1 MSRYPQVFLDFQIG
15 TQAAGRVIFELFND
29 VTPKTAEN
37 FRGLCTGE
45 YGNVGMARKT
55 KKLHYLNTNVFRIA
69 DNMLIQGGDIINN
82 DGTGGASIYGQTFV
96 DENFSRRHACAGLL
110 SMANRGRN
118 TNNSQFFITLKPC
131 PHLDGKHVVFG
142 QVIDGIEVI
151 KRVGQVPVDMQDRP
165 RIPVIII
172 NCGEVSESK
181 NWLICDP
188 FKKEIMEEI
197 HRDRLKALY
206 GQDYLDELDKEE
218 EQKLQALNPEK
229 IKQQSQENQEDKK
242 GQLLVEGLLKKSTEE
257 QEQEDD
263 SQEGLEQFE
272 GKNFM
277 TQKHKERYLG
287 LKKKI
292 QQSKVLNDKAVLNEE
307 RQNTDA
313 QYDKYVRK
321 RRYLLKKEAEKK
333 ELEFKQIDEDKD
345 YLNRLTIK
353 HDEEQERKKEYFG
366 WDVFNEDAVYNAY
379 KKRCTTLAKDEGKY
393 KQQME
398 SNQEFVPT
406 NEALERL
413 SSDITKQQERR
424 KEFSRRRRFNE
435 DQPVTYINERNR
447 IFNKKLER
455 FFGDYAADIKAN
467 LERGTAS

>member
-1 MSRYPQVFLDFQIG
+1 MQSTSQRNLLLTSPIKYQTSMKFNQTPNETGKQKQYFIKDKE
-15 TQAAGRVIFELFND
+15 TMFEEIQSLKQSKNQLFINI
-29 VTPKTAEN
+29 
-37 FRGLCTGE
+37 
-45 YGNVGMARKT
+45 
-55 KKLHYLNTNVFRIA
+55 KKLQA
-69 DNMLIQGGDIINN
+69 
-82 DGTGGASIYGQTFV
+82 
-96 DENFSRRHACAGLL
+96 
-110 SMANRGRN
+110 
-118 TNNSQFFITLKPC
+118 
-131 PHLDGKHVVFG
+131 
-142 QVIDGIEVI
+142 QV
-151 KRVGQVPVDMQDRP
+151 QYY
-165 RIPVIII
+165 
-172 NCGEVSESK
+172 
-181 NWLICDP
+181 
-188 FKKEIMEEI
+188 KKEAIYKDESSP
-197 HRDRLKALY
+197 LK
-206 GQDYLDELDKEE
+206 KE

-229 IKQQSQENQEDKK
+229 FKQQSQENQEDKK

>member
-45 YGNVGMARKT
+45 YGNVGMAKKT

-82 DGTGGASIYGQTFV
+82 DGTGGASIYSQTFV

-188 FKKEIMEEI
+188 FKKEIMDEI

-206 GQDYLDELDKEE
+206 GQEYLDELDKEE

-229 IKQQSQENQEDKK
+229 FKQQSLENEEESNK
-242 GQLLVEGLLKKSTEE
+242 QLLVEQLLQKTTED

-263 SQEGLEQFE
+263 SQENLDQFE
-272 GKNFM
+272 GKKFM
-277 TQKHKERYLG
+277 TQKHKDRYFE

-313 QYDKYVRK
+313 QYDKNLRK
-321 RRYLLKKEAEKK
+321 GKYLQKKEAEKQ
-333 ELEFKQIDEDKD
+333 ELQFKQIDEDKD
-345 YLNRLTIK
+345 YLNRMTVK
-353 HDEEQERKKEYFG
+353 HDEEQEKKKEYFG

-379 KKRCTTLAKDEGKY
+379 KKRCTTLAKNEGKY

-413 SSDITKQQERR
+413 SSDITKQQDRR

>member
-15 TQAAGRVIFELFND
+15 TQAAGRVIFDLFND

-45 YGNVGMARKT
+45 YGNVGMAKKT

-151 KRVGQVPVDMQDRP
+151 KRVGQVTVDMQDRP

-188 FKKEIMEEI
+188 FKKEIMDEI

-206 GQDYLDELDKEE
+206 GQEYLDELDKEE

-229 IKQQSQENQEDKK
+229 YKQQSLENEEESNK
-242 GQLLVEGLLKKSTEE
+242 QLLVEQLLQKQTEK
-257 QEQEDD
+257 QEQEYD
-263 SQEGLEQFE
+263 SQEKLHQFE

-277 TQKHKERYLG
+277 TQKHKERYLE
-287 LKKKI
+287 LTKKI

-313 QYDKYVRK
+313 QYDKNLRK
-321 RRYLLKKEAEKK
+321 GKYLKKKEAEKQ

-345 YLNRLTIK
+345 YLNRMTLK
-353 HDEEQERKKEYFG
+353 HDEEQEKKKEYFG

-379 KKRCTTLAKDEGKY
+379 KKRCTTLAKNEGKY

-398 SNQEFVPT
+398 SNQEFLPT

-413 SSDITKQQERR
+413 SSDIANQQERR

>member
-29 VTPKTAEN
+29 VTSKTAEN

-45 YGNVGMARKT
+45 YGNVGMAKKS

-82 DGTGGASIYGQTFV
+82 DGTQGASIYGQTFV

-165 RIPVIII
+165 KIPVIII

-188 FKKEIMEEI
+188 FKKEIMDEI

-206 GQDYLDELDKEE
+206 GQEYLDELDKEE

-229 IKQQSQENQEDKK
+229 YKQQGQESEEEKNN
-242 GQLLVEGLLKKSTEE
+242 QLLVDELLRKTTEDQQ
-257 QEQEDD
+257 QEHD
-263 SQEGLEQFE
+263 SQEQLDQFE
-272 GKNFM
+272 GKQFI
-277 TQKHKERYLG
+277 KYKEKFLEQI
-287 LKKKI
+287 KKI

-313 QYDKYVRK
+313 QYDKNLRK
-321 RRYLLKKEAEKK
+321 GKYLIKKEAEKQ
-333 ELEFKQIDEDKD
+333 ELKFKQIDEDKD
-345 YLNRLTIK
+345 YLNRMTVK
-353 HDEEQERKKEYFG
+353 HDEEQEKKKEYFG
-366 WDVFNEDAVYNAY
+366 WDVFNEDAKYNAY
-379 KKRCTTLAKDEGKY
+379 KKRCTTLAKNEGKY

-413 SSDITKQQERR
+413 SADIANQQERR

-435 DQPVTYINERNR
+435 DQPVTYINDRNR